1 MVGCPSILVSLLK
14 QVKSQSVCLSV
25 SLSLSGEYSSPSMQ
39 MKLFMRTLL
48 ISMASGRLS
57 EDSLRTVASKSFWLL
72 LLPVT
77 APHHVPDFPC
87 YSYPPAL
94 SLSLE
99 GPNVPEINV
108 ET

>member
-1 MVGCPSILVSLLK
+1 MWT
-14 QVKSQSVCLSV
+14 Q
-25 SLSLSGEYSSPSMQ
+25 
-39 MKLFMRTLL
+39 L
-48 ISMASGRLS
+48 ISVASGRLS
-57 EDSLRTVASKSFWLL
+57 EDSLGTVASKRFWLL
-72 LLPVT
+72 LLPVS

-87 YSYPPAL
+87 YSYPLAV